1 MCAGIF
7 VLATPSANA
16 SAGTETIFLTS
27 GTSWTVPSDWN
38 NAVNTIEVIG
48 GGGGATDGNSVT
60 PEREAAIP
68 TIKRKLHPN
77 SMVTVA
83 IGGGGAGGASGP
95 VSILPF
101 NPGASG
107 GDTYFCNSSSN
118 CAAISAGAACSNSG
132 SDSAVQVC
140 AEGGVPELQQALVAA
155 RRREVQRVVE

>member
-48 GGGGATDGNSVT
+48 GGGGATDGDSGNAGAGGGYSKQSNVSLT
-60 PEREAAIP
+60 
-68 TIKRKLHPN
+68 PN

-95 VSILPF
+95 SQYPSF

-107 GDTYFCNSSSN
+107 GDTVLLQF
-118 CAAISAGAACSNSG
+118 
-132 SDSAVQVC
+132 VF
-140 AEGGVPELQQALVAA
+140 ELCGDFSRCRL
-155 RRREVQRVVE
+155 